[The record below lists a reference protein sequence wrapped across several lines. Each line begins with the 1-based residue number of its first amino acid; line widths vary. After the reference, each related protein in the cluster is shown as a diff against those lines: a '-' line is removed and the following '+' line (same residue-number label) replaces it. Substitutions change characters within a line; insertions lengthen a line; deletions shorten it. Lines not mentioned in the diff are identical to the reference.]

1 MNRNVIFLLIL
12 IIGLILQVTLFS
24 FFTPWGIKPDLIL
37 VLIIVIAILEGPKT
51 GLMFGVIGG
60 LLQDVFLGDFI
71 SVNTIIKAPF
81 AYVTGYLEGHFYKG
95 NFLLAP
101 FITFI
106 ASNIYYLLSIILSE
120 ELIFNVNYWQTFK
133 NIMFP
138 SSVYNSI
145 LALIIYIVLYQLFN
159 YGEDYYGR

>member
-81 AYVTGYLEGHFYKG
+81 AYITGYLEGHFYKG

-106 ASNIYYLLSIILSE
+106 ASNTYYLLTIILSE

-145 LALIIYIVLYQLFN
+145 LALIVYIVLYQLFN
-159 YGEDYYGR
+159 YGDHYGR